1 MDRSAEVFEGDFLGA
16 WDEARGKEF
25 APFAAAG
32 LEPGRVLE
40 AGRNVFRVWTAAGA
54 RTAYPAGGIRAAEP
68 VVAGDWVA
76 VDTAQTTAVVRGVL
90 GRRSFF
96 SRQAAGREVREQV
109 VAANIDF
116 VLILLGLDR
125 DYNRRR
131 LDRYL
136 VQARRGGVRPVVV
149 LTKADLCRDPVG
161 FVARTEYELKGVT
174 VHAISVRSGYGLADL
189 GAWLRPGSS
198 CLLTGSS
205 GVGKSTLVNHL
216 AGEEVAPTGAV
227 RQSDGRGRAT
237 TTSTRGFLT
246 GGAWVFD
253 SPGLREVQ
261 LWGSEADIGDAFD
274 DIARLARGC
283 RFGDCGHRGEPGC
296 AVRAALG
303 RGEVSAERLLNYM
316 KLRQELG
323 ATRESVQ
330 RAKKKRSRAIAL
342 LVRNYRKVSRE

>member
-1 MDRSAEVFEGDFLGA
+1 MDRSAEVFEGAFLGA

-32 LEPGRVLE
+32 MAPGRVLE
-40 AGRNVFRVWTAAGA
+40 VNRDVFRVWTAAGA
-54 RTAYPAGGIRAAEP
+54 LTAYPAGGGGGAAP
-68 VVAGDWVA
+68 TGAGDWVA
-76 VDTAQTTAVVRGVL
+76 VDSAESTAVVRGVL

-109 VAANIDF
+109 LAANVDF
-116 VLILLGLDR
+116 ALILLGLDR
-125 DYNRRR
+125 DYNQRR

-161 FVARTEYELKGVT
+161 FVARTEYDLKGT
-174 VHAISVRSGYGLADL
+174 AVHAISVQSGYGLADL
-189 GAWLRPGSS
+189 GAFLRPGSS

-227 RQSDGRGRAT
+227 RESDGRGRAT

-261 LWGSEADIGDAFD
+261 LWGSDGDIAGAFADIAE
-274 DIARLARGC
+274 LARGC
-283 RFGDCGHRGEPGC
+283 RYGDCGHQGEPGC
-296 AVRAALG
+296 AVRAALE
-303 RGEVSAERLLNYM
+303 RGEVSAERLLNYR

-323 ATRESVQ
+323 STRESVQ
-330 RAKKKRSRAIAL
+330 RARKKRSRAIAL